1 MYLQPIMVLVI
12 FWHPAKFDI
21 TRPRNNSKSYGFQVN
36 KGQIEHSKAKVK
48 KRYRK
53 KRAIFMLYFI
63 RKFVIM
69 FQFKSASTF
78 T

>member
-1 MYLQPIMVLVI
+1 MVLVI
-12 FWHPAKFDI
+12 FGHPAKFYI

-36 KGQIEHSKAKVK
+36 KGQIEHSEAKVNK
-48 KRYRK
+48 KNTYRK

-69 FQFKSASTF
+69 FQFKSASGSSTF